1 LKEHQVLVFANKSK
15 SKVQEEVKEKG
26 PVASKSLMAGGVVK
40 RLINPEDSFK
50 VNIAFTSVQK
60 KIIINTL

>member
-15 SKVQEEVKEKG
+15 FKVQEEVKEKG
-26 PVASKSLMAGGVVK
+26 PAASKSLMAGGVVK